1 MAKPI
6 FIIMFLFCF
15 TLLNAQ
21 NNPAEKSVTSK
32 PTTIKK
38 MGNIETVKKMYE
50 LFAAKD
56 NNAIRNIFDENIKW
70 NQMKGFPGG
79 GQYIGADAIFEKV
92 FGGFR
97 QNWTNWKATITRYID
112 SGDGVFVIGF
122 YEGTYNATGK
132 YMKSDFA
139 CEYKV
144 KDGKIT
150 EFNQYTDT
158 FLIGQA
164 MGLTKD

>member
-1 MAKPI
+1 
-6 FIIMFLFCF
+6 
-15 TLLNAQ
+15 
-21 NNPAEKSVTSK
+21 
-32 PTTIKK
+32 

-50 LFAAKD
+50 LFATKD
-56 NNAIRNIFDENIKW
+56 NEGIRNIFEQNIKW
-70 NQMKGFPGG
+70 NQMKGFPHG
-79 GQYIGADAIFEKV
+79 GQYIGADAIFENV

-97 QNWTNWKATITRYID
+97 QNWINWEATITRYIE

-122 YEGTYNATGK
+122 YEGTYKLTEK
-132 YMKSDFA
+132 SMKAAFA

-144 KDGKIT
+144 NNGKIT

-164 MGLTKD
+164 MGLTIEQ